1 MDIAVIAHS
10 MIQLFVIMGLGY
22 IMFKAGMLDRELN
35 RKLTRIL
42 LDVTMPAFI
51 LASVLQQTGE
61 RDFGVIGQAL
71 AVTAAFYVLVPLL
84 AFLLVKIMRVP
95 LEQQGLY
102 MFMYTFSNVGFMGFP
117 VIEALFGAE
126 GILYAAI
133 FNIGFNI
140 AAFTLGVIQ
149 INYGRSGSAGGIDL
163 KKLLSPGVLC
173 SVLALVFYLL
183 NVRLPGDIV
192 LALDMVGAITSP
204 LAMILVGGTLAG
216 IRVKEVFTDL
226 RVYPFTLVKLILL
239 PLPVLFGMS
248 LLIKDMLLMQVF
260 TVLILMPVANNS
272 VLFSLLYDNDENL
285 AARAVFITTLLSMVT
300 VPGMLY
306 FLL

>member
-71 AVTAAFYVLVPLL
+71 TVTAAFYVLVPLL

-173 SVLALVFYLL
+173 SVLALFFYLL
-183 NVRLPGDIV
+183 NVRLPEDIV
-192 LALDMVGAITSP
+192 LALDMVGGITSP

-216 IRVKEVFTDL
+216 IRVKEVFSDL
-226 RVYPFTLVKLILL
+226 RVYPFTVVKMILL

-260 TVLILMPVANNS
+260 TVLVLMPVANNS

-306 FLL
+306 ILL

>member
-260 TVLILMPVANNS
+260 TVLVLMPVANNS

-306 FLL
+306 MLL